1 MSETALE
8 KILKLLLKGNYSTSE
23 IAFELD
29 LPLGTVR
36 STISLLKRTGFT
48 EPVPE
53 KKRGTPYKLTE
64 KGREY
69 IEQKIAERKDNE

>member
-8 KILKLLLKGNYSTSE
+8 KIMELLLKGNFSTSE
-23 IAFELD
+23 IASELK

-64 KGREY
+64 EGREY
-69 IEQKIAERKDNE
+69 IKKKLEEQRKA